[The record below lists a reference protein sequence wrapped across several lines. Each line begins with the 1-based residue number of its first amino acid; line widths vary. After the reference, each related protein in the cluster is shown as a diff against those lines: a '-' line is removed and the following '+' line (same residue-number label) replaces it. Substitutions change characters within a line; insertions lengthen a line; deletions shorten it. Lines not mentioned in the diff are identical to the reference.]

1 MEENQS
7 LQQMQFIEQNLQS
20 ILMQKQAFQMEISE
34 TINSLKEIEKSNDDV
49 FKIVGQLMIKM
60 PKEKIVEELKTKEKL
75 LERRLDQLEK
85 QEEALTQKVNKLR
98 EELLR
103 NTEKK

>member
-75 LERRLDQLEK
+75 IEKRLDQLEK
-85 QEEALTQKVNKLR
+85 QEESLTEKITKLR
-98 EELLR
+98 EDLL
-103 NTEKK
+103 KKTQEE